1 MVQSA
6 LDRHAYMVVTMRDET
21 DKHRRSESLGRG
33 SDTRPVGVGPDE
45 PGADT
50 SRSTADIAPTG
61 EPPVRPAV
69 HALKFVGKEAA
80 SAIIKGAALVLA
92 GAIVLTLGLKKL
104 SIADVFHAI
113 SPYWDEFAI
122 ALAGFLVGVV
132 VCLPRLLVAR
142 RVVKRSATQEQAAL
156 EQAALASD
164 LEQQEFYR
172 SALREAFPDKTIDWL
187 RGDAPPTTWLREET
201 LGLERIVTGKSALSV
216 SWDEP
221 HPETLRRGLVDGIID
236 LWAAL
241 GPPSP
246 SPEYPQVMVATTSR
260 TDCLGRAR
268 SVLDA
273 YQLLATT
280 LNPAR
285 RLSSQRCQSERNP
298 R

>member
-1 MVQSA
+1 
-6 LDRHAYMVVTMRDET
+6 MRRET
-21 DKHRRSESLGRG
+21 DKHGGAPPPDVRSEDRLAGTDPLS
-33 SDTRPVGVGPDE
+33 
-45 PGADT
+45 ADT
-50 SRSTADIAPTG
+50 DDPRSSPGLVVPRADSDRLTTKAFK
-61 EPPVRPAV
+61 
-69 HALKFVGKEAA
+69 LVGKEAA
-80 SAIIKGAALVLA
+80 AGLIRWAAVGL
-92 GAIVLTLGLKKL
+92 IVLIFWLAFGTPSRGEVL
-104 SIADVFHAI
+104 HAVR
-113 SPYWDEFAI
+113 PYWDEFAI